1 VGGPCPP
8 GLGPF
13 VVSSGFY
20 HRIAFA
26 LPFGLACTRAGVW
39 QYRPAVTLSERLTSG
54 ARSRAS
60 AVPRFSGPLHQPGAG
75 ISASTDEMWFVLHLL
90 SPSAS
95 WRTMNYYGRFYRTVM
110 NPLLRRVN
118 TYMKRWAARKFK
130 RLRTLKRFTRWWA
143 GLLKREP
150 GLFAHWRAV
159 RSFY

>member
-1 VGGPCPP
+1 M
-8 GLGPF
+8 
-13 VVSSGFY
+13 SSGFY

-95 WRTMNYYGRFYRTVM
+95 WRTINYYSRFYRTVLD
-110 NPLLRRVN
+110 PLLQRINAYLR
-118 TYMKRWAARKFK
+118 RWAGRKYK
-130 RLRTLKRFTRWWA
+130 RLRTQKRYGHWLA
-143 GLLKREP
+143 GLLSRQP
-150 GLFAHWRAV
+150 GLFTHWRME
-159 RSFY
+159 RSY

>member
-1 VGGPCPP
+1 M
-8 GLGPF
+8 
-13 VVSSGFY
+13 SSGFY

-95 WRTMNYYGRFYRTVM
+95 WRTMRYYGRFYRSALD
-110 NPLLRRVN
+110 PLLRRVSF
-118 TYMKRWAARKFK
+118 YLKRWAGNKYK
-130 RLRTLKRFTRWWA
+130 RLRTHKRFRRWWC
-143 GLLKREP
+143 GLQEREP
-150 GLFAHWRAV
+150 NLFAHWQWV
-159 RSFY
+159 RSY